1 MNPVRVRPAREDEA
15 AALSALGLRSKA
27 YWGYDAAFIEA
38 CREELAVEPAAL
50 TDDDQC
56 WRVAVDDDDRPIAY
70 YGLAPTE
77 DRETLELE
85 ALFVSPDAIGTGIGR
100 RLTDDARRA
109 ARARGRSR
117 IIIQGDPHAADFY
130 RAVGAVPIG
139 ERESGSIPG
148 RYLPLFELDC
158 TGAD

>member
-1 MNPVRVRPAREDEA
+1 MRLRPARKDEA

-38 CREELAVEPAAL
+38 CREELAVEPTAL
-50 TDDDQC
+50 ADAEQC
-56 WRVAVDDDDRPIAY
+56 WRVAVDDDDRPLGY

-77 DRETLELE
+77 DGDTLELE

-109 ARARGRSR
+109 ARSLGRRR

-130 RAVGAVPIG
+130 LAVGAVAIG

-148 RYLPLFELDC
+148 RFLPLFELDC
-158 TGAD
+158 TAAV